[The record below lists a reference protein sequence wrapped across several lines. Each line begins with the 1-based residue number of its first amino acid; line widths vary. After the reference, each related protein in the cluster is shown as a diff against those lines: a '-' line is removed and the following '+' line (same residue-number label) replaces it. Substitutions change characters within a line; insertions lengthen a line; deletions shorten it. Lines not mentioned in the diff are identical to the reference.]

1 MTYLKDPRRRITLN
15 FHPDDHAALA
25 ADATRAG
32 HESAYAYVM
41 ALVRARGAAP
51 RPVLDENGQLRVA
64 RMQGKLTTLREQ
76 LAAAEARAGAL
87 SARLLAAQR
96 ELDQRPTSAQVQLAI
111 KEGLKAQSPEAG
123 PPAEGPAPA
132 LLTPEE
138 KAEARR
144 RRVRQRQREAGRTT
158 S

>member
-32 HESAYAYVM
+32 YESAYAYVM

-64 RMQGKLTTLREQ
+64 RMQGKLTTMREQ
-76 LAAAEARAGAL
+76 LAAAEARASAL
-87 SARLLAAQR
+87 SARLGAAQH
-96 ELDQRPTSAQVQLAI
+96 ELEQRPTFAQVQLAI
-111 KEGLKAQSPEAG
+111 EKGLKAHSSEAG
-123 PPAEGPAPA
+123 TPAEGPAPA

-138 KAEARR
+138 KAETRR
-144 RRVRQRQREAGRTT
+144 RRMRQRQREAERTT